1 MQQGYSDRYF
11 AHLVL
16 AHRVPVQAMYPSEGS
31 RGVAGFAAVEFF
43 AFGAISAVEWK
54 KPVAAGALD
63 SEVREIKLNEACSGR
78 RLKLRF
84 RHHRDDAV
92 RQ

>member
-1 MQQGYSDRYF
+1 MMPQECSDRYF

-43 AFGAISAVEWK
+43 AFGAISAVEWN
-54 KPVAAGALD
+54 KPVAAGASD
-63 SEVREIKLNEACSGR
+63 SEVRNETE
-78 RLKLRF
+78 
-84 RHHRDDAV
+84 
-92 RQ
+92 